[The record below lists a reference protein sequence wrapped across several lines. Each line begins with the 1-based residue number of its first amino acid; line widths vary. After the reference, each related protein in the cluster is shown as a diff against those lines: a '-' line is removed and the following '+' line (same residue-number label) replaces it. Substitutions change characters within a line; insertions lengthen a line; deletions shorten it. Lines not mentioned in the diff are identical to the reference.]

1 MIYQITTKTNKMNTE
16 VTRDLILDL
25 FSPKCI
31 LNEILYF
38 QNVVAK
44 NIERINNL
52 QTNPKIKRL
61 LKYENSRH
69 KKSIASYKR
78 RLRELIK

>member
-1 MIYQITTKTNKMNTE
+1 MNTE

-25 FSPKCI
+25 FSPKCV

-44 NIERINNL
+44 NNERINNPE
-52 QTNPKIKRL
+52 TNPKIKWL

-69 KKSIASYKR
+69 KKSIANDKR

>member
-1 MIYQITTKTNKMNTE
+1 MNTE

-25 FSPKCI
+25 FSPKCV

-38 QNVVAK
+38 QNVVSE
-44 NIERINNL
+44 NIERINNPE
-52 QTNPKIKRL
+52 TNPKIKRL

-69 KKSIASYKR
+69 KKSIANDKR
-78 RLRELIK
+78 RLNLLLSSKCPKSI

>member
-1 MIYQITTKTNKMNTE
+1 MNTE

>member
-1 MIYQITTKTNKMNTE
+1 
-16 VTRDLILDL
+16 
-25 FSPKCI
+25 

-44 NIERINNL
+44 NIERINNPE
-52 QTNPKIKRL
+52 TNPKIKWL

-69 KKSIASYKR
+69 KKSIANDKR